1 MENFI
6 LADANGAA
14 DFVIEKEAFSGVKKI
29 AGIVQNDL
37 FLVSGKKSTLVEVE
51 ENPAVNRPCVFVATL
66 GKSRILENLQS
77 QNKINVQQLAGKNEC
92 YGWFFV
98 NDLFGNG
105 TKSPS
110 LVIAGSD
117 KRGTIYGLFKISK
130 LMKVSPYVNW
140 AKIMPPKSQTVQ
152 ITDGDLEISAPPA
165 VKYRGFF
172 INDEWP
178 AFGTW
183 ATRNFGGVN
192 AKLYAGVFELLLR
205 FKGNYLWPAMWA
217 SCFACDGPGLESA
230 ELADELGV
238 VMGLSHHEPCLRHG
252 EEYSHV
258 RGKDSIYGDAWNFWT
273 NKDGITRF
281 WEDGL
286 KRNGHLENVITIG
299 MRGERDSTILQNAT
313 LKDNID
319 LLKDVIKTQHRL
331 IKENVNAN
339 LAEVPRMLALY
350 KEVEP
355 FFYGDENTEGLKE
368 WAELDDVILMLC
380 DDNHGYLRTLPDE
393 KMRAHPGGYGMYYH
407 FDYHGDPVSYEW
419 TNSTDI
425 TEVWEQMTT
434 AYEYGIRDLWIVNVG
449 DLGLQEFPLN
459 FFMDLAFDYKDWGL
473 NGSKIGKNVKE
484 SYTKNW
490 VNFNFAHYLNE
501 ESRNLL
507 CGVLNRYTKLSH
519 NRRPEHL
526 SAEIFSPCHFNETE
540 RLLRAWQKIESD
552 LDKVCGNLSA
562 NCPDADFF
570 KFLVTY
576 NVLATANLH
585 KIWLYTGL
593 NHYFASRGLII
604 ANQMA
609 QKAEECMERDS
620 VLAKDLDSAQN
631 GMWYGFSHAKHIGF
645 KHWNSE
651 ERQNPVLHKVLPN
664 ADPMLVCGIADKCD
678 YTQGGDWTAK
688 TLVLD
693 MQKKGG
699 VYAGDF
705 YLACCGNGETAYQ
718 IEWNDKNIL
727 IEENAGGKI
736 CGALNAETSLK
747 VFTVTC
753 SAENAEKYLVSG
765 NVPQICV
772 TGPEGKPKIALN
784 FAPPLYAVQN
794 AEDFSAIHNCGE
806 AKAMQIAGLGRDS
819 DGIKFAPLT
828 TDFSALAEQSR
839 PYAEYTFSFAQNE
852 ENGVLQFYL
861 LPTNPFIS
869 GQNLQLCYS
878 VNGGAMQKCNI
889 LPEVYVVG
897 HTEEWCEGVMNH
909 VRIVQVNAALKNGE
923 NKVRFYASS
932 PGLVL
937 EKIVAAKSAGIIPSS
952 YYGAQTELQKEQFFQ
967 LKAEINAEK

>member
-1 MENFI
+1 MENFF

-14 DFVIEKEAFSGVKKI
+14 DFVIEKDAFSGVKKI
-29 AGIVQNDL
+29 AAIVQNDL
-37 FLVSGKKSTLVEVE
+37 FLVSGQKSSLIEIE
-51 ENPAVNRPCVFVATL
+51 ETAALNRPCVFVATL
-66 GKSRILENLQS
+66 GKSKVLNALQS
-77 QNKINVQQLAGKNEC
+77 QNKINIQPLAGKNEC

-98 NDLFGNG
+98 KDLFNNG
-105 TKSPS
+105 SKTPS

-140 AKIMPPKSQTVQ
+140 AKIMLPKSQSVQ
-152 ITDGDLEISAPPA
+152 ITAEDLEISEPPA

-183 ATRNFGGVN
+183 ATKNFGGVN
-192 AKLYAGVFELLLR
+192 AKLYANVFELLLR

-273 NKDGITRF
+273 NKEGITRF

-319 LLKDVIKTQHRL
+319 LLKDVITTQHRL
-331 IKENVNAN
+331 IKENVNGN

-368 WAELDDVILMLC
+368 WSELDDVILMLC

-434 AYEYGIRDLWIVNVG
+434 AYEYGVRDLWIVNVG

-473 NGSKIGKNVKE
+473 NGRKIGKSVKE
-484 SYTKNW
+484 SYTQNW
-490 VNFNFAHYLNE
+490 VNYNFAHYLSE
-501 ESRNLL
+501 ENQNLL
-507 CGVLNRYTKLSH
+507 CSVFNSYTKLSH

-526 SAEIFSPCHFNETE
+526 NDKVFSPCHFNETE
-540 RLLRAWQKIESD
+540 RLLRTWQKIEGN
-552 LDKVCGNLSA
+552 LEKVCSSLSA
-562 NCPDADFF
+562 SCPNADFF

-576 NVLATANLH
+576 NVFATANLH
-585 KIWLYTGL
+585 KMWLYTGL
-593 NHYFASRGLII
+593 NHYFADRGLVI

-609 QKAEECMERDS
+609 QKVEECMQIDAS
-620 VLAKDLDSAQN
+620 LAKELDLAQN

-651 ERQNPVLHKVLPN
+651 ERQNPVLYRVLPN
-664 ADPMLVCGIADKCD
+664 ADPMLVCGIAEKRE
-678 YTQGGDWTAK
+678 YSQGGDWTGK

-693 MQKKGG
+693 MQKNGSQFEGK
-699 VYAGDF
+699 F
-705 YLACCGNGETAYQ
+705 YLASCSKGEVPYQ
-718 IEWNDKNIL
+718 IEWNDAGVS
-727 IEENAGGKI
+727 IEENAAGKI
-736 CGALNAETSLK
+736 CGALNEETSLK
-747 VFTVTC
+747 LFTVKC
-753 SAENAEKYLVSG
+753 SEKTAEKYSAAG
-765 NVPQICV
+765 SSPQICV

-784 FAPPLYAVQN
+784 FAAPAYGVKN
-794 AEDFSAIHNCGE
+794 AEEYTAINNCGD
-806 AKAMQIAGLGRDS
+806 AKAMQIAAVGRDS
-819 DGIKFAPLT
+819 DGIKFLPLT
-828 TDFSALAEQSR
+828 TNFAALPVQNR
-839 PYAEYTFSFAQNE
+839 PYAEYTFNFAE
-852 ENGVLQFYL
+852 DARLEGSDGILQFYL
-861 LPTNPFIS
+861 LPTNPFAN
-869 GQNLQLCYS
+869 GQNLQLCCS
-878 VNGGAMQKCNI
+878 VNGGEVQAFDI

-897 HTEEWCEGVMNH
+897 HTPEWCEGVLNH
-909 VRIVQVNAALKNGE
+909 VRIVQVPAALKTGE
-923 NKVRFYASS
+923 NVVRFYASS

-937 EKIVAAKSAGIIPSS
+937 EKIVAAKNAEAIPSS
-952 YYGAQTELQKEQFFQ
+952 YYGP
-967 LKAEINAEK
+967 KAGIAAGAVC